1 MILILVLTGSFSCQ
15 KDNIDMFNI
24 DFGNIDNLYA
34 QPLPVIQKCVEGTW
48 KMD

>member
-15 KDNIDMFNI
+15 KDNIDMSNI

-34 QPLPVIQKCVEGTW
+34 HNQFEREPENVLCN
-48 KMD
+48 